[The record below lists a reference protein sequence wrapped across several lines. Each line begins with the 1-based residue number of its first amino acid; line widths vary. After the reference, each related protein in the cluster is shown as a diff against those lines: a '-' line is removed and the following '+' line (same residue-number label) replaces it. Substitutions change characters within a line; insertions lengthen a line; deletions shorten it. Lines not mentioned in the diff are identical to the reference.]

1 MKCSTTSAATWFFL
15 STNNPEKKKQKKKKK
30 KQQEQQQRR
39 DRNKYVHCDRCCT
52 SSSLYNPTGLRDL
65 FSIRAHGFA
74 RDDVDAQDCRT
85 RAQRRDQVFCASFAR
100 EREREREGKQA
111 GRRAGRAGQTGAGET
126 GRGRNEVL
134 ERERERERDFE
145 PSLGT

>member
-1 MKCSTTSAATWFFL
+1 MECSTTSAATWFFL
-15 STNNPEKKKQKKKKK
+15 STNNPEKKKKKKKK
-30 KQQEQQQRR
+30 KQRRQQQQQRR
-39 DRNKYVHCDRCCT
+39 DQNKSVHCDRCCT

-74 RDDVDAQDCRT
+74 RDDGDAQDCRT
-85 RAQRRDQVFCASFAR
+85 RARSDPLKSSARALR
-100 EREREREGKQA
+100 ERERGSKQA

-134 ERERERERDFE
+134 EREREREIL
-145 PSLGT
+145 SLRLGPD